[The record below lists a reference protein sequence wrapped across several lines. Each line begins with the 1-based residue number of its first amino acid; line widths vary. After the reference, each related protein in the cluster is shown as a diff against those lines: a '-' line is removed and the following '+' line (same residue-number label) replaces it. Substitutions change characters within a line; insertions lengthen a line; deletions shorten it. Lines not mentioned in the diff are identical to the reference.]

1 MPDPLYVVAR
11 RALLDA
17 LEALGDRRAA
27 LILVGA
33 LLYTVSVFAN
43 MSGMAFAVVLH
54 AFIKKTQQTPD
65 RELTLARTRLKRLQD
80 G

>member
-54 AFIKKTQQTPD
+54 AFI
-65 RELTLARTRLKRLQD
+65 
-80 G
+80 